1 MGLAARCS
9 RDLRGHAAAELSSM
23 VTVFVCR
30 ICSMR
35 PLWQV
40 MVEHRDK
47 QWAIISNLTE
57 EVAREL
63 STELNRS
70 AKSEERILFWPEHLS
85 ATWAI
90 GGEDTEEEES
100 CTT

>member
-1 MGLAARCS
+1 
-9 RDLRGHAAAELSSM
+9 M

-40 MVEHRDK
+40 MVEHRGK
-47 QWAIISNLTE
+47 QWAMISNLTE

-63 STELNRS
+63 SSQLNHS
-70 AKSEERILFWPEHLS
+70 AKAEERILFWPEHLS
-85 ATWAI
+85 STWAI
-90 GGEDTEEEES
+90 GGEDTEEEAS

>member
-1 MGLAARCS
+1 
-9 RDLRGHAAAELSSM
+9 
-23 VTVFVCR
+23 
-30 ICSMR
+30 MR

-40 MVEHRDK
+40 MVDYRGR
-47 QWAIISNLTE
+47 QWAMISNLTE

-70 AKSEERILFWPEHLS
+70 ARAGESILFWPEHLS
-85 ATWAI
+85 STWAI
-90 GGEDTEEEES
+90 GGEDTEEETS